1 MFIFLYLLLV
11 LLSIA
16 LKISSMG
23 IELSYQVYKRADSIR
38 QNSEDKLVSKSL
50 EGSSVGTKKVVT
62 ALKTGVDTPLELLN
76 TGVDVASKGAIYGAR
91 VVVKFIK
98 IVLSILRKI
107 IFALSMMLLILDVV
121 VFLVIVICAYVYLY
135 VLSK

>member
-91 VVVKFIK
+91 FFVKFIK

-107 IFALSMMLLILDVV
+107 IFALSMMLLLLDVI

-135 VLSK
+135 ILS

>member
-50 EGSSVGTKKVVT
+50 EGSSVGTKKTVT

-76 TGVDVASKGAIYGAR
+76 TGVDVVSKGAIYGAR
-91 VVVKFIK
+91 FFVKFIK

-107 IFALSMMLLILDVV
+107 IFALSMMLLLLDVI

-135 VLSK
+135 ILS

>member
-1 MFIFLYLLLV
+1 
-11 LLSIA
+11 
-16 LKISSMG
+16 MG

-91 VVVKFIK
+91 FFVKFIK

-107 IFALSMMLLILDVV
+107 IFALSMMLLLLDVI

-135 VLSK
+135 ILS

>member
-38 QNSEDKLVSKSL
+38 QNSEDKLVAKSL
-50 EGSSVGTKKVVT
+50 EGSSVGTKKAVT
-62 ALKTGVDTPLELLN
+62 ALKKGVDTPLELLN
-76 TGVDVASKGAIYGAR
+76 TGVDVVSKGAIYGAR
-91 VVVKFIK
+91 FFVKFIK

-107 IFALSMMLLILDVV
+107 IFALSMMLLLLDII

-135 VLSK
+135 ILS